1 MKPPEILSM
10 IEEAAGTRMFEERKE
25 KALKTIAKKEKK
37 VGEITQLLSEEIVP
51 KLDKLRSE
59 KRAYLEFQ
67 KTQTEIER
75 LSRIVTS
82 FDYSRYEVRLEG
94 YYWKEQGSWP
104 DSSTEQLADILH
116 SRSMHLL

>member
-94 YYWKEQGSWP
+94 YY
-104 DSSTEQLADILH
+104 
-116 SRSMHLL
+116 